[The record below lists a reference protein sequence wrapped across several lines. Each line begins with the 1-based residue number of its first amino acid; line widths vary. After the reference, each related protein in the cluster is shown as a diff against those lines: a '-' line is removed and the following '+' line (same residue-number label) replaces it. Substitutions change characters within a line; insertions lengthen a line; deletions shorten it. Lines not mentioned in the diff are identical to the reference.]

1 MRYYKGHS
9 AIDGRQMI
17 FKLYDKPRTDMFGKS
32 YIIEASAIE
41 KTGITKYGTLNDCD
55 KENYLQRE
63 ITESEYNCYSLIQR
77 LTTEIFNHSFTGGF
91 PREETLLNISRKL
104 PVEIKTLLSEIG
116 ENI

>member
-17 FKLYDKPRTDMFGKS
+17 FKLYDKPIKDMLGEP
-32 YIIEASAIE
+32 YIVEASAIE
-41 KTGITKYGTLNDCD
+41 KMGITKYKTLNDCD

-63 ITESEYNCYSLIQR
+63 ITESEYNCYSLIQHL
-77 LTTEIFNHSFTGGF
+77 LTELFLHDFTGGF
-91 PREETLLNISRKL
+91 PRTAFISQISREL
-104 PVEIKTLLSEIG
+104 PRELKTYLTEIG